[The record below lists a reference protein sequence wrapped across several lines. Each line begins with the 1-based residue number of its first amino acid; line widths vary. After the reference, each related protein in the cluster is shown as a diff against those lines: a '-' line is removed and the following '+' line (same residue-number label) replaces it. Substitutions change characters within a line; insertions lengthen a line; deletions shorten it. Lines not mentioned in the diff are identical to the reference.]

1 MFEATQEMLEA
12 ARSELASQPAATA
25 LRKVAR
31 RFQLSRTDLAW
42 LAVNVYENAM
52 TPEVQAIWHWDLVEN
67 GRGHNDTELNDMLSS
82 LVFRVS

>member
-12 ARSELASQPAATA
+12 ARSELASQPPATA

-42 LAVNVYENAM
+42 LAVNVFENAM
-52 TPEVQAIWHWDLVEN
+52 TPEVQAIWHCDLVEN

-82 LVFRVS
+82 LVFRIS

>member
-1 MFEATQEMLEA
+1 MSWQVSLPQ
-12 ARSELASQPAATA
+12 QPCE
-25 LRKVAR
+25 KVAR

-42 LAVNVYENAM
+42 LAVNVFENAM
-52 TPEVQAIWHWDLVEN
+52 TPEVQAIWHWNLVEN